1 MRRHSNEDGFALIL
15 LIGIVA
21 ALAILASMLVVMLDN
36 QQHATSKERR
46 SKTSV
51 YYADAALSSAASAAM
66 ADTTWLTNSGYS
78 TSAFNSTYS
87 TLSSAPTATYAIYD
101 NLNPVDTTKHY
112 DSNTDGE
119 VWVQATVN
127 YNGKTSTVR
136 ELVSSSTKTSIL
148 PKAAAWTDTD
158 MELDGTSNIYGVKN
172 DGTPDD
178 SGAPYVT
185 SVMCGGDLTGNAST
199 NLAYPGHSV
208 QSLGLQVN
216 GTVSGTPSLSWTHG
230 GVGLLSDYFDQAHQA
245 ALMTEA
251 QVALSTANWTSLFH
265 LDTSG
270 NTTAVSP
277 SSWTAASTSTDPYKS
292 YWNNT
297 GNVTW
302 TAPANTD
309 YSVPTSCNSGNLTLT
324 SASGKVGV
332 YTFNKLY
339 VAGNLTI
346 SGNTTVNTTGLY
358 VKGNLTITGTT
369 AASITDHLGPVYV
382 GGDVLWEG
390 CTNSNATTLTVSTDT
405 TAAVGSYQPM
415 FCKILSVDGDL
426 NSGTADNADYDS
438 TNKPGPTNINLGAI
452 WVDGDAGTG
461 DIAVNFS
468 GPSAVAS
475 TVMCTVLATT
485 EQTHW
490 NGYVNSGSITKPMIY
505 FMQCDNDN
513 LYSNHMWYKST
524 GTYTGLM
531 ILFEA
536 EAYIYSGQIYGAV
549 MEGTPY
555 VNGTDTGTDLTLSGS
570 ATICYNQT
578 VINNCT
584 SDSLTTTSTG
594 VVAGSWQQI
603 TPY

>member
-1 MRRHSNEDGFALIL
+1 MRRHSEQDGFALIL

-36 QQHATSKERR
+36 QQHATSKERS
-46 SKTSV
+46 SKTSL
-51 YYADAALSSAASAAM
+51 YYADAALSSAATAAEN
-66 ADTTWLTNSGYS
+66 DTTWLTNSSYTVSTAYNTNYS
-78 TSAFNSTYS
+78 TVSG
-87 TLSSAPTATYAIYD
+87 APTATYAVYD
-101 NLNPVDTTKHY
+101 NLNPVNTAVTY
-112 DSNTDGE
+112 DSNGDGE
-119 VWVQATVN
+119 VWVQASVTW
-127 YNGKTSTVR
+127 NGKTSVVR

-158 MELDGTSNIYGVKN
+158 MELDNTSTIYGVKN
-172 DGTPDD
+172 DGTADD

-185 SVMCGGDLTGNAST
+185 SVMCGGAFENNSASK
-199 NLAYPGHSV
+199 LAYPGHTV
-208 QSLGLQVN
+208 QSLGLQINDV
-216 GTVSGTPSLSWTHG
+216 GSSTGLSGLTYTSG
-230 GVGLLSDYFDQAHQA
+230 GVGMLSDYFDQAHQA
-245 ALMTEA
+245 ALMAEA
-251 QVALSTANWTSLFH
+251 QAAISNKATLFASTGTNAATGSAPYTTWTS
-265 LDTSG
+265 TSSQTWSAG
-270 NTTAVSP
+270 AGVNYVVP
-277 SSWTAASTSTDPYKS
+277 ST
-292 YWNNT
+292 
-297 GNVTW
+297 
-302 TAPANTD
+302 
-309 YSVPTSCNSGNLTLT
+309 CNSGNLTIAP
-324 SASGKVGV
+324 ASGKVS
-332 YTFNKLY
+332 TFNFNKLW
-339 VAGNLTI
+339 VTGNLTI
-346 SGNTTVNTTGLY
+346 SGNATVNTTGLY
-358 VKGNLTITGTT
+358 VGGNLTITGTT
-369 AASITDHLGPVYV
+369 AASLTDYLGPVYV
-382 GGDVLWEG
+382 AGKVLWAG
-390 CTNSNATTLTVSTDT
+390 CTNSNTTTLNVSTATKAATTSP
-405 TAAVGSYQPM
+405 QPM

-426 NSGTADNADYDS
+426 TTGSADNSTYDT
-438 TNKPGPTNINLGAI
+438 TNKPGPTNITLGAL

-490 NGYVNSGSITKPMIY
+490 NGLVNSGTVASPMVY

-513 LYSNHMWYKST
+513 LYSNHLEYSST

-536 EAYIYSGQIYGAV
+536 EAYLNSGQVVGAV

-555 VNGTDTGTDLTLSGS
+555 VSGTDTGTDLTLSGS
-570 ATICYNQT
+570 SSICYNQT